1 MNVSEGRCHTNLSKK
16 EGVVL
21 VGIKEDG
28 MFLCQ
33 KSVLGR

>member
-1 MNVSEGRCHTNLSKK
+1 MNVEGRRHTNLSKK

-21 VGIKEDG
+21 VGIEEDD